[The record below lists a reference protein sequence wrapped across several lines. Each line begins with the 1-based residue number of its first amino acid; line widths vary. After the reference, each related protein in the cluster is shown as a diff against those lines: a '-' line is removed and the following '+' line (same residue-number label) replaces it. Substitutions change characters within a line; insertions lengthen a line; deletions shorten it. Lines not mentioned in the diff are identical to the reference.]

1 MMVQRNNQVK
11 HGAEEVKTAKF
22 DWRSMDLKAM
32 QADLDAKVNAFTAQY
47 DEVRDAFVQRFG
59 DVAVTVE

>member
-32 QADLDAKVNAFTAQY
+32 QADLDAKVNAFTA
-47 DEVRDAFVQRFG
+47 
-59 DVAVTVE
+59 